1 MAVKLVSS
9 TKIYLDARKLLDII
23 LDIVPNFPRAYK
35 FTIGAKLQE
44 IGVNLMQEIAAS
56 YINKD
61 KAETVKH
68 LTEFQAEFETMK
80 TLMRIAG
87 EREWIKGRGKFASII
102 ELMDEIGK
110 QSSAWKNKVVN
121 TLDWYIEN
129 EGIKHH
135 GRYVDDFYCIHKDK
149 EKLLALMPKI
159 RELLAKLGLRLNE
172 KKFYLQHYS
181 KGVEFTGSI
190 VKPGRVYTC
199 SRTITNFVA
208 AVRRL
213 NKANNERQ
221 VLHAVCSIN
230 SYLGLLRHTNE
241 YAMRRKV
248 LNMIEPHVFKEYVYI
263 KGHYEVLAIKNK
275 HKLRYQ
281 TMQRIRNGDY

>member
-44 IGVNLMQEIAAS
+44 IGVNLMQEIAAA
-56 YINKD
+56 YIN
-61 KAETVKH
+61 
-68 LTEFQAEFETMK
+68 
-80 TLMRIAG
+80 
-87 EREWIKGRGKFASII
+87 
-102 ELMDEIGK
+102 
-110 QSSAWKNKVVN
+110 
-121 TLDWYIEN
+121 
-129 EGIKHH
+129 
-135 GRYVDDFYCIHKDK
+135 KDK

-199 SRTITNFVA
+199 NRTITNFVA

-213 NKANNERQ
+213 NKANNEHQ

-241 YAMRRKV
+241 YATRRKV
-248 LNMIEPHVFKEYVYI
+248 LNMIEPHIFKEYVYI

>member
-1 MAVKLVSS
+1 MVSS
-9 TKIYLDARKLLDII
+9 TKIYLDARQLLDII

-35 FTIGAKLQE
+35 FTIGSKMEDLAVE
-44 IGVNLMQEIAAS
+44 IIHDIAAA

-61 KAETVKH
+61 KAETAEH
-68 LTEFQAEFETMK
+68 LTEFQARFETLK
-80 TLMRIAG
+80 TL
-87 EREWIKGRGKFASII
+87 
-102 ELMDEIGK
+102 
-110 QSSAWKNKVVN
+110 
-121 TLDWYIEN
+121 
-129 EGIKHH
+129 
-135 GRYVDDFYCIHKDK
+135 
-149 EKLLALMPKI
+149 I

-172 KKFYLQHYS
+172 KKFYLQHYT
-181 KGVEFTGSI
+181 KGIEFIGSI

-199 SRTITNFVA
+199 NRTITNFIA

-221 VLHAVCSIN
+221 AIHAISSIN
-230 SYLGLLRHTNE
+230 SYLGLLRHTDE
-241 YAMRRKV
+241 YANRRKI

-263 KGHYEVLAIKNK
+263 KGHYEVLALRNK

>member
-44 IGVNLMQEIAAS
+44 IGVNLMQEIAAA

-135 GRYVDDFYCIHKDK
+135 DRYVDDFYCIHKDK

-199 SRTITNFVA
+199 NRTITNFVA

-241 YAMRRKV
+241 YATRRKV

>member
-44 IGVNLMQEIAAS
+44 IGVNLMQEIAAA
-56 YINKD
+56 YIN
-61 KAETVKH
+61 
-68 LTEFQAEFETMK
+68 
-80 TLMRIAG
+80 
-87 EREWIKGRGKFASII
+87 
-102 ELMDEIGK
+102 
-110 QSSAWKNKVVN
+110 
-121 TLDWYIEN
+121 
-129 EGIKHH
+129 
-135 GRYVDDFYCIHKDK
+135 KDK

-159 RELLAKLGLRLNE
+159 RELLAKLSLRLNE

-199 SRTITNFVA
+199 NRTITNFVA

-221 VLHAVCSIN
+221 VLHAVVVSTHI
-230 SYLGLLRHTNE
+230 
-241 YAMRRKV
+241 
-248 LNMIEPHVFKEYVYI
+248 
-263 KGHYEVLAIKNK
+263 
-275 HKLRYQ
+275 
-281 TMQRIRNGDY
+281 